1 MAMLALLTMLLMNL
15 ENIHK
20 GLSDPCPFRV
30 TCTQNKKMLELQG
43 VSGPVKLLISQID
56 YRLQSLEAYDPENC
70 LPSVFLRLNYSS
82 NIPFQSEFREQ
93 PNKLS
98 FFDCSSVGQRHL
110 RSWDQIQDDAQDM
123 ISCPIYAAFSDAS
136 AIVGSIVLGLLLGA
150 IFQIYS
156 YFRMKGEDD
165 ARVENFLKDYRAL
178 KPTRFS
184 YADIKRITHQ
194 FKEKLGEGAHGAVY
208 KGEENFQVLYP
219 DWIHSLLEGR
229 DIHIPIDEEGDFRIA
244 KKLAIV
250 GLWCIQWH
258 PVHRPSMKTVV
269 QMLQGEEDKLKVPRN
284 PFGPTDSLTNTS
296 ANSVAGRL
304 NLELEV
310 IEELD

>member
-1 MAMLALLTMLLMNL
+1 MMAMLALLTLLLMNL

-56 YRLQSLEAYDPENC
+56 YRLQSLEAYDPETIRRNSFS
-70 LPSVFLRLNYSS
+70 LKWSNTSS
-82 NIPFQSEFREQ
+82 DRGCIECKQESK
-93 PNKLS
+93 NKPTSIILAV
-98 FFDCSSVGQRHL
+98 VG
-110 RSWDQIQDDAQDM
+110 
-123 ISCPIYAAFSDAS
+123 
-136 AIVGSIVLGLLLGA
+136 AIVGSIALGLFLGV
-150 IFQIYS
+150 IFRIYS

-229 DIHIPIDEEGDFRIA
+229 DIHIPIDEEGGFRIA

-269 QMLQGEEDKLKVPRN
+269 QMLQGEGDKLKVPRN
-284 PFGPTDSLTNTS
+284 PFEPTDSSTNTS

-310 IEELD
+310 IEELE